1 MPKPEAV
8 GSCSRSWVK
17 PTFSFGSYDITAWVR
32 DGGPGL
38 AKPPGILDLYAF
50 QPSRRVRAELHD
62 E

>member
-1 MPKPEAV
+1 MK
-8 GSCSRSWVK
+8 S
-17 PTFSFGSYDITAWVR
+17 TFSLGPYDITARAR

-50 QPSRRVRAELHD
+50 QPSRLVRAELHN

>member
-1 MPKPEAV
+1 
-8 GSCSRSWVK
+8 VK
-17 PTFSFGSYDITAWVR
+17 STFSFGSYDITAWVR
-32 DGGPGL
+32 GGGPGL